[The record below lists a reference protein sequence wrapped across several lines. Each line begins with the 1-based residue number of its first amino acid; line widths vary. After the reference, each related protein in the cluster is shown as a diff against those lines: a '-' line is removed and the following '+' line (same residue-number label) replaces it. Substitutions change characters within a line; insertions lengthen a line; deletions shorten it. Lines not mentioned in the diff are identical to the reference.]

1 MQITFNLNPESDPIE
16 KLCSIA
22 EELLKNADKKQYTQA
37 VVLYTNNNIGCGV
50 LIEDALSED
59 KSDEKSLFDLL
70 KAKNDTKVNSL
81 ICIWHDGCVDLPSY
95 SFRKMLL
102 ELNPKNEEAK
112 IVFPK
117 ENGWFSRSVKS
128 TMK

>member
-1 MQITFNLNPESDPIE
+1 MQLTFNLNPESDPIE
-16 KLCSIA
+16 KLFSIA

-37 VVLYTNNNIGCGV
+37 IVLYTNNNIGCGV
-50 LIEDALSED
+50 LIENALSED

-70 KAKNDTKVNSL
+70 KSKNDTKVNSL
-81 ICIWHDGCVDLPSY
+81 ICVWHDGCVDLPSY

-102 ELNPKNEEAK
+102 ELNPENEEAK